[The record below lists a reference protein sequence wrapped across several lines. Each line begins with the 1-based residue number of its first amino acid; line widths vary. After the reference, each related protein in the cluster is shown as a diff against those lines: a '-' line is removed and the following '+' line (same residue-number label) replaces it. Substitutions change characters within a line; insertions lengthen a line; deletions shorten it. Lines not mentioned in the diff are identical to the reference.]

1 MSKKNTI
8 TTFNDLVDNWTQRM
22 MELDH
27 KVTANRRSIDG
38 LEKQIDETYKEMEDI
53 EKAAHDLLG
62 DKVQFNLYENEDN
75 AIRISYKS
83 NSVSEPLVNIVKDR
97 KIQTGKEPNKSE
109 MYFFSEDGK
118 NLSDE
123 QLASIIS
130 MSEYELEQN
139 IIGEDGNYSSIK
151 HGVVGTDEHGEPI
164 QGIKMS
170 VGNIASD
177 IEPHTY
183 HYRVRVPESSV
194 ECSPDGINIKGDTIT
209 FGGDVKLTR
218 YEEQFNSLSSKVD
231 TLEKD
236 ISESIELLEEWLTP
250 KQDPVPMDFDEE
262 KNADKSPVLSE
273 EDDKTTKS
281 IIEMVSHLDENHLK
295 RLRANLDGT
304 YVYDMEDFHA
314 LVTQLFI
321 LQEAEK
327 AKNTEKEVR

>member
-1 MSKKNTI
+1 MTKKTI
-8 TTFNDLVDNWTQRM
+8 TTFNDLVDNWTERM

-38 LEKQIDETYKEMEDI
+38 LEKQIDETYKEMENI

-83 NSVSEPLVNIVKDR
+83 SSMSEPLVNIVKDR
-97 KIQTGKEPNKSE
+97 KIQTGKKPNKSE
-109 MYFFSEDGK
+109 MYFFSEEDT

-139 IIGEDGNYSSIK
+139 VIGKDGNYSSIK
-151 HGVVGTDEHGEPI
+151 HGVVGTDEHGKPI

-183 HYRVRVPESSV
+183 HYRVRLPESSV
-194 ECSPDGINIKGDTIT
+194 ECSPDGINVKGNTIT
-209 FGGDVKLTR
+209 FGGDVKLAR
-218 YEEQFNSLSSKVD
+218 YEKEFENLGYEINKLSNKVD
-231 TLEKD
+231 TRLNE
-236 ISESIELLEEWLTP
+236 LEEWHTP

-262 KNADKSPVLSE
+262 NTIDKSPVLSE
-273 EDDKTTKS
+273 EIDEKNES
-281 IIEMVSHLDENHLK
+281 AIGLISSLDEEHLEM
-295 RLRANLDGT
+295 LYDNLDGT
-304 YVYDMEDFHA
+304 YVFDMDDFYS
-314 LVTQLFI
+314 LVLQLFI
-321 LQEAEK
+321 LQK
-327 AKNTEKEVR
+327 ASQKRK